1 MVGSKAIQ
9 ASSADYSWNI
19 FLALNEPYFFTKER
33 AEKHIQRQLI
43 ATCIMNLEAS
53 TLKRSVKCVSTI
65 FLVLFNSQLW
75 ISKSVKMSLRV
86 K

>member
-53 TLKRSVKCVSTI
+53 TLKRSVKFVSTI
-65 FLVLFNSQLW
+65 FSEFQSQSKCLVL
-75 ISKSVKMSLRV
+75 IHCE
-86 K
+86 

>member
-53 TLKRSVKCVSTI
+53 T
-65 FLVLFNSQLW
+65 
-75 ISKSVKMSLRV
+75 
-86 K
+86 

>member
-53 TLKRSVKCVSTI
+53 RPLGLDDLI
-65 FLVLFNSQLW
+65 EL
-75 ISKSVKMSLRV
+75 ISWNKK
-86 K
+86 KK

>member
-53 TLKRSVKCVSTI
+53 TLKRSVKFISTI
-65 FLVLFNSQLW
+65 FWFYSTRNFGFQSQ
-75 ISKSVKMSLRV
+75 SKCHCE
-86 K
+86 